1 LIDYARHVL
10 ASQGPDAERSVDR
23 SASVRVLGPADLTA
37 ALAVMEAD
45 PVTNVF
51 ADYRSRITQLDQ
63 RWLGGQMWGYDED
76 GELISLCHV
85 GANMVPV
92 QATPEACVAFAEKAL
107 RQRRLSST
115 IVGPSDAVAQLWSA
129 LGTTWGPA
137 RDERWDQPHL
147 AISEDPAVEHDPEVR
162 RTTVEE
168 IDALYPACVAMYTE
182 EVGVSPEADGG
193 RNMYRARVAQLV
205 NRGWSFSRIE
215 NGKVLFKAEIAC
227 ASPLAAQVQGVYV
240 DPEHRGQGLCT
251 AGMAAVVAFAR
262 REIAPTVALYVNA
275 HNLAARRAYAKVGFT
290 QTTTFSTLMF

>member
-1 LIDYARHVL
+1 ML

-23 SASVRVLGPADLTA
+23 SADVRVLGPADLA
-37 ALAVMEAD
+37 EALAVLELD
-45 PVTNVF
+45 PVINVF

-63 RWLGGQMWGYDED
+63 RWLGGQMWGYAVN
-76 GELISLCHV
+76 GSLVSLCHV

-92 QATPEACVAFAEKAL
+92 QASPQACAAFAQRAL
-107 RQRRLSST
+107 RQRRMSST
-115 IVGPSDAVAQLWSA
+115 IVGPHDAVAALWSHLA
-129 LGTTWGPA
+129 AAWGPA

-147 AISEDPAVEHDPEVR
+147 TLASSPLVAADPQVR
-162 RTTVEE
+162 RTTPEE
-168 IDALYPACVAMYTE
+168 IEELYPACVAMYTE

-215 NGKVLFKAEIAC
+215 NGRVLFKAEIAC
-227 ASPLAAQVQGVYV
+227 ASPLACQIQGVYV
-240 DPEHRGQGLCT
+240 DPAYRGQGLCT

-275 HNLAARRAYAKVGFT
+275 HNVAARRAYAKVGFT
-290 QTTTFSTLMF
+290 QTGTFSTLMF